1 MAFTITSKVG
11 DLNRSAPSSV
21 SDVGVFTYR
30 GWAGMRA
37 RGNQVIETGPP
48 LLDRCR
54 AGADRE
60 ELFRT
65 LLAQVR
71 ASGGLDVVVVEDV
84 HWADEATLDLLRYLS
99 RRLRGA
105 ALLLIATYRDDGL
118 AAGDPLRVTL
128 GDLGSQRCTRRVGL
142 VPLSPEAVRAL
153 AGGTGLPAPELYRL
167 TGGNPFYVTEVLRAG
182 MAELPP
188 SARDAVLARAARLS
202 AGAREVLDVAAL
214 TGARV
219 EARLLES
226 VTGCPPS
233 VLDELLESGLLVGDG
248 AWSGSATRSPGSPW
262 RRRLP
267 TTGAR
272 RFTGSCWARCAH
284 SDATTTLAWLSTRRR
299 PATAR
304 PCCGTRPPRRAAP
317 PGWPRTEKPPRST
330 SGRCGSQR
338 VLIR

>member
-167 TGGNPFYVTEVLRAG
+167 TGGNPFYVTEVLRPAW
-182 MAELPP
+182 P
-188 SARDAVLARAARLS
+188 SYPRRHGTRCWR
-202 AGAREVLDVAAL
+202 GPR
-214 TGARV
+214 
-219 EARLLES
+219 
-226 VTGCPPS
+226 
-233 VLDELLESGLLVGDG
+233 
-248 AWSGSATRSPGSPW
+248 GSAPG
-262 RRRLP
+262 R
-267 TTGAR
+267 
-272 RFTGSCWARCAH
+272 ARCWT
-284 SDATTTLAWLSTRRR
+284 SRR
-299 PATAR
+299 
-304 PCCGTRPPRRAAP
+304 
-317 PGWPRTEKPPRST
+317 
-330 SGRCGSQR
+330 
-338 VLIR
+338 